1 VRAAVLGHPI
11 SHSLSPVLHR
21 AAYAALG
28 LTDWH
33 YEAIDCDE
41 AALTALIDGAD
52 PARWGGFSCTM
63 PLKRAALSLAAQ
75 ADPLAVAVGSA
86 NTLLPLPAGGW
97 RAATTDVVGMVAALG
112 EAKAHF
118 YDVTILG
125 AGGTAQAALA
135 AVAIAGA
142 ARCTALVRDQ
152 GRASQLQATA
162 ERLGVRLEIADL
174 YAGAAA
180 LSADLVISTLP
191 AGAADEI
198 AARRWRN
205 DQFVLDPV
213 YDPWPTELAS
223 AAAGR
228 GATVIS
234 GALMLLH
241 QAAAQVQ
248 LMTGRPAPLG
258 AMREALR
265 EAAPDAGL

>member
-28 LTDWH
+28 LADWH

-41 AALTALIDGAD
+41 AALGAVIDGAD
-52 PARWGGFSCTM
+52 PGRWGGFSCTM
-63 PLKRAALSLAAQ
+63 PLKRAALSLATE
-75 ADPLAVAVGSA
+75 ADPLATAVGAA
-86 NTLLPLPAGGW
+86 NTLLPLPSGGW
-97 RAATTDVVGMVAALG
+97 RAASTDVVGMIAALG

-118 YDVTILG
+118 YDVAILG

-135 AVAIAGA
+135 AVAISGA
-142 ARCTALVRDQ
+142 ARVTALVRDQ
-152 GRASQLQATA
+152 SRADQLLATA
-162 ERLGVRLEIADL
+162 ERLGVRIEIADL

-180 LSADLVISTLP
+180 LTADLVISTLP
-191 AGAADEI
+191 ANAADEI
-198 AARRWRN
+198 AGRRWRN
-205 DQFVLDPV
+205 DQFVLDAV
-213 YDPWPTELAS
+213 YDPWPTELAA

-234 GALMLLH
+234 GASMLLH

-248 LMTGRPAPLG
+248 LMTGRTAPLEV
-258 AMREALR
+258 MREALR
-265 EAAPDAGL
+265 AAAPDADL